1 MKVMYLNAE
10 KGMDTM
16 MNEVIRKL
24 YSQVHEIKKAFKIPN
39 AAVDAKLRDLAKSCG
54 KGDAAAMMALSEYLH
69 TKIPEEARAIN
80 MWLLRAA
87 VYGNVEAQERVREA
101 IKQNN
106 RFLETSLIPYGHFI
120 PDRRANW
127 HIGSFPGQYL
137 NAVGLLAFQPKESY
151 LIAGIDSHRAM
162 LIWREAD
169 YEPADEDGFGA
180 ETYYDM
186 FYLDEFFQ
194 PIPGVPV
201 VKSVSTRDIKNL
213 SGPKEEYE
221 AMVHAMVEATGKGK
235 QVPIWTGLEN
245 VRRDRN
251 EDV

>member
-1 MKVMYLNAE
+1 MKNNFINLNP
-10 KGMDTM
+10 T
-16 MNEVIRKL
+16 
-24 YSQVHEIKKAFKIPN
+24 
-39 AAVDAKLRDLAKSCG
+39 VDAKLRELAKRCG
-54 KGDAAAMMALSEYLH
+54 KGDADAMMTLSEYLH
-69 TKIPEEARAIN
+69 IRMPEETSAVN

-87 VYGNVEAQERVREA
+87 IYGNVEAQERVREA
-101 IKQNN
+101 VKQNN

-120 PDRRANW
+120 PDRHVNR
-127 HIGSFPGQYL
+127 HIGDYSGQYL

-151 LIAGIDSHRAM
+151 YIAGIDNHRAM

-169 YEPADEDGFGA
+169 YEPADADGFGA

-201 VKSVSTRDIKNL
+201 VKSVSTRDINYL

-221 AMVHAMVEATGKGK
+221 AMVHAMIEATGKRK
-235 QVPIWTGLEN
+235 QVPLWTGLES

-251 EDV
+251 EDAC